1 MSSFTLSFR
10 VFLRLGPRVLLCS
23 HLFFSTGST
32 TELDAM
38 VRYTVDNYP
47 NTKLLGVGFSLGG
60 NILVKY
66 LGENPEHQRNFICA
80 ISLCQG
86 YDILK

>member
-1 MSSFTLSFR
+1 
-10 VFLRLGPRVLLCS
+10 
-23 HLFFSTGST
+23 
-32 TELDAM
+32 M